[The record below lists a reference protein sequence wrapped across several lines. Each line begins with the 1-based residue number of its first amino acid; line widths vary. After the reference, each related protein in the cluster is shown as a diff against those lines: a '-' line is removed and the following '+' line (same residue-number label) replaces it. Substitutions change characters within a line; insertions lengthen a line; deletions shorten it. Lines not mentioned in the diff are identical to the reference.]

1 MQELGDTS
9 NESPPNTTESVEQD
23 GVEPGA
29 YDCREFARTIR
40 GNWKIIAPTLT
51 AASAAAAL
59 ALLTIGGRGHVSG
72 TQLSFGAR
80 VAMWLGGYLMAQA
93 TIVTGCVIIPTWQ
106 GR

>member
-1 MQELGDTS
+1 MQELGGTS
-9 NESPPNTTESVEQD
+9 NESPPNIPAPVEQD

-51 AASAAAAL
+51 AASAVAAV
-59 ALLTIGGRGHVSG
+59 ALLTISGRGHVSG

-80 VAMWLGGYLMAQA
+80 WAMWVGGHLMMQA
-93 TIVTGCVIIPTWQ
+93 SIATGCRIIPAWQ